1 MPISA
6 LLKSRD
12 DSASAGVHTRRQSST
27 REARS
32 PHTQAQA
39 ACTQP
44 PRAPRGGRDSVVL
57 VRPADHAQHVK
68 ESKESARAWANSSP

>member
-12 DSASAGVHTRRQSST
+12 DSALAGVHPRRQSST

-32 PHTQAQA
+32 RHTQALSNGERTSAERQ
-39 ACTQP
+39 
-44 PRAPRGGRDSVVL
+44 RARNF
-57 VRPADHAQHVK
+57 HAL
-68 ESKESARAWANSSP
+68 RAEEGTAWCWSIQQTTRST